1 MQTDTLIYRP
11 TGFKVLTAGIAQMTD
26 FRDFKHSCIVF
37 FGSYN
42 VHYRIYKDR
51 PTNALSCTFLLLF
64 TMAATCFGKT
74 MPSSGSDWVPAE
86 LLQGSMC

>member
-1 MQTDTLIYRP
+1 M
-11 TGFKVLTAGIAQMTD
+11 GGISPEYYSISHYSME
-26 FRDFKHSCIVF
+26 KGMVHHNNSICI
-37 FGSYN
+37 
-42 VHYRIYKDR
+42 KDR
-51 PTNALSCTFLLLF
+51 PTNALSCMFLLLV